1 MFDPQRTVNLIK
13 GALLDPEPTW
23 RSYLPEAGNWQK
35 TAVLLTGPLIV
46 ASALIAYVLALVVG
60 GGPFGIRPT
69 LVSTVM
75 SMVSGAVAIAVVS
88 FILSGLSKAFGGK
101 GDFALGLAAATLAFV
116 PGYVGQALVYLPW
129 IGGLLA
135 LGLGI
140 YGLVLLWRIIPIY
153 LDVPAA
159 KRVVHYIVSI
169 VASIVAMI
177 VISTVLGGSMMG
189 AGMRP
194 GMGPGMGGGMGPTGS
209 TTTGSGPFGDIAR
222 QGELI
227 GMAEQDRY
235 DPPGDGRLTE
245 DQVEEFIRV
254 MQRTSEAVAERTA
267 RVQEI
272 AERAE
277 NDEEVSFS
285 DFGAMMSGMSGVMG
299 LNTAEIEIVK
309 TAGGNWAEHQWVKE
323 TLRTAWLQKDI
334 NDTVAANYALYQEYA
349 DELAEFVT
357 Q

>member
-1 MFDPQRTVNLIK
+1 MIDPQRTVNLIK

-35 TAVLLTGPLIV
+35 TAVLLTAPLIV
-46 ASALIAYVLALVVG
+46 ASALIAYVLGMVG

-69 LVSTVM
+69 LMSTVM
-75 SMVSGAVAIAVVS
+75 SMVAGGAAIAIVS
-88 FILSGLSKAFGGK
+88 FIVSGLSKAFGGK
-101 GDFALGLAAATLAFV
+101 GSFALGLAAASLAFV
-116 PGYVGQALVYLPW
+116 PGYLGQALVYLPW

-153 LDVPAA
+153 LEVPAS
-159 KRVVHYIVSI
+159 KRVVHYVVTLI
-169 VASIVAMI
+169 ASIVAMV
-177 VISTVLGGSMMG
+177 VISSVIGGGMMG
-189 AGMRP
+189 ANMRP
-194 GMGPGMGGGMGPTGS
+194 GMGAMGPGAS
-209 TTTGSGPFGDIAR
+209 TTTPGGLFGGIAR

-227 GMAEQDRY
+227 DMAEQDSY
-235 DPPGDGRLTE
+235 DPPGNGRLTE

-254 MQRTSEAVAERTA
+254 MQRTNEVLAERSA
-267 RVQEI
+267 RVQEL
-272 AERAE
+272 AEQAE

-285 DFGAMMSGMSGVMG
+285 DFGAMMSGMTDVMG

-309 TAGGNWAEHQWVKE
+309 SAGGNWAEHQWVKE
-323 TLRTAWLQKDI
+323 TLRTAWLQRDI
-334 NDTVAANYALYQEYA
+334 NEAVAANYALYEEYA
-349 DELAEFVT
+349 DELGAFIT

>member
-1 MFDPQRTVNLIK
+1 
-13 GALLDPEPTW
+13 
-23 RSYLPEAGNWQK
+23 
-35 TAVLLTGPLIV
+35 
-46 ASALIAYVLALVVG
+46 
-60 GGPFGIRPT
+60 
-69 LVSTVM
+69 M
-75 SMVSGAVAIAVVS
+75 SMVSGAIAIGVVS
-88 FILSGLSKAFGGK
+88 FIVSGLSQAFGGK
-101 GDFALGLAAATLAFV
+101 GGFALGLAAATLAFV
-116 PGYVGQALVYLPW
+116 PGYVGQALAYLPW

-153 LDVPAA
+153 LEVPAA
-159 KRVVHYIVSI
+159 KRVVHYILSI

-177 VISTVLGGSMMG
+177 IISTVLGGSMMG

-194 GMGPGMGGGMGPTGS
+194 GMGGGMGAMAPSS
-209 TTTGSGPFGDIAR
+209 TTTASGPFGDFAQ

-235 DPPGDGRLTE
+235 DPPGNGRLAE
-245 DQVEEFIRV
+245 AQVQEFIRV

-277 NDEEVSFS
+277 NDEQVSLN
-285 DFGAMMSGMSGVMG
+285 DFGAMMSGMSEVMG

-323 TLRTAWLQKDI
+323 SLRTAWLQKDI
-334 NDTVAANYALYQEYA
+334 NDAVAANYALYQEYE
-349 DELAEFVT
+349 DELSQLIT

>member
-1 MFDPQRTVNLIK
+1 MFEPQRTIQLVK

-23 RSYLPEAGNWQK
+23 RGYLAEAGDWKK

-46 ASALIAYVLALVVG
+46 ASALIAYVLSFSG

-69 LVSTVM
+69 LTSTVL

-88 FILSGLSKAFGGK
+88 FILSGLSQAFGGK
-101 GDFALGLAAATLAFV
+101 GGFALGLAAATLAFV
-116 PGYVGQALVYLPW
+116 PGYVGQALAYLPW

-153 LDVPAA
+153 LQLPSN
-159 KRVVHYIVSI
+159 KRVVHYILSI

-177 VISTVLGGSMMG
+177 VISTILGGSMMG

-194 GMGPGMGGGMGPTGS
+194 GMGGGMGAMGPSS
-209 TTTGSGPFGDIAR
+209 TTTTASGPFGNIAR

-227 GMAEQDRY
+227 AMAEEDRY
-235 DPPGDGRLTE
+235 EPPRNGRVTE
-245 DQVEEFIRV
+245 DQVQEFIRV
-254 MQRTSEAVAERTA
+254 MQRTSEAVAERSA
-267 RVQEI
+267 RVQEL
-272 AERAE
+272 AEQAE

-285 DFGAMMSGMSGVMG
+285 DFGAMMSGMTEVMG

-309 TAGGNWAEHQWVKE
+309 TSGGDWAEHQWVKE
-323 TLRTAWLQKDI
+323 TLRTAWLQQDI
-334 NDTVAANYALYQEYA
+334 NDVVTANYALFQEYENA
-349 DELAEFVT
+349 LAEFVT